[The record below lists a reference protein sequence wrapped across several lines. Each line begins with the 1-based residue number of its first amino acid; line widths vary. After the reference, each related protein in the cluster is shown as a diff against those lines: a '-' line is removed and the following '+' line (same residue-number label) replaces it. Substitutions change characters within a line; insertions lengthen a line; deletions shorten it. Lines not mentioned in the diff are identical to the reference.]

1 MEEDVGGARARPHRG
16 PLRDL
21 RRWVHACHLWKVRA
35 DLYTAP
41 VTEELLP
48 EVDPWARAH
57 GFAPSADQIGD
68 PTPLLRLGEF
78 GTTDDAYRGE
88 IAGHDAILAEY
99 SIGSPNL
106 SAEFGG
112 DGMSTQGFTLFLVM
126 LDASAW
132 PRLTVRPSTY
142 PDHDFFKRVLHRDHR
157 VQTVSPEMDERYRV
171 IAATGIPDAQLA
183 ALFSPELVAWWLAQ
197 SPEISVDIEDHGEYG
212 GYLSVAHAGFGIGDA
227 ALDQLLEQTTR
238 LVAAFT
244 AA

>member
-1 MEEDVGGARARPHRG
+1 VAEDP
-16 PLRDL
+16 
-21 RRWVHACHLWKVRA
+21 
-35 DLYTAP
+35 
-41 VTEELLP
+41 LP
-48 EVDPWARAH
+48 EVDAWARAH
-57 GFAPSADQIGD
+57 GLSPYADQIGD

-126 LDASAW
+126 LDASRW
-132 PRLTVRPSTY
+132 PRLTVRPSSY
-142 PDHDFFKRVLHRDHR
+142 PDHNFFKRVLHRDHR
-157 VQTVSPEMDERYRV
+157 FHTVSPEMDDRYRV
-171 IAATGIPDAQLA
+171 MAATDIPDAQLA
-183 ALFSPELVAWWLAQ
+183 ALFTPQLVEWWLAQ
-197 SPEISVDIEDHGEYG
+197 TPEISVDIEDHGEHG
-212 GYLSVAHAGFGIGDA
+212 GYMSVAHSGFGIGDA

-238 LVAAFT
+238 LIAAFT

>member
-1 MEEDVGGARARPHRG
+1 MLAEPAPARIGGGYGICVGGSAHRTCG
-16 PLRDL
+16 KSAPPI
-21 RRWVHACHLWKVRA
+21 
-35 DLYTAP
+35 YTAP

-48 EVDPWARAH
+48 EVDAWARAH
-57 GFAPSADQIGD
+57 GFAPFADQIGD

-106 SAEFGG
+106 TAEFGG
-112 DGMSTQGFTLFLVM
+112 DGMSTQGFTLFLVT
-126 LDASAW
+126 LDAAAW
-132 PRLTVRPSTY
+132 PRLTVRPSSY
-142 PDHDFFKRVLHRDHR
+142 PDRDFFKRVLHRDHR
-157 VQTVSPEMDERYRV
+157 VHTVSPEMNDRYRV
-171 IAATGIPDAQLA
+171 TAATGISDAQLA
-183 ALFSPELVAWWLAQ
+183 ALFTPELVEWWVRQ
-197 SPEISVDIEDHGEYG
+197 TPEISVDIEDHGEHG

>member
-1 MEEDVGGARARPHRG
+1 MLAERAPARIGGGYGICVGGSAHRTCG
-16 PLRDL
+16 KSAPRI
-21 RRWVHACHLWKVRA
+21 
-35 DLYTAP
+35 YTAP

-48 EVDPWARAH
+48 EVDAWARAH
-57 GFAPSADQIGD
+57 GFAPFADQIGD

-106 SAEFGG
+106 TAEFGG
-112 DGMSTQGFTLFLVM
+112 DGMSTQGFTLFLVT
-126 LDASAW
+126 LDAAAW
-132 PRLTVRPSTY
+132 PRLTVRPSSY
-142 PDHDFFKRVLHRDHR
+142 PDRDFFKRVLHRDHR
-157 VQTVSPEMDERYRV
+157 VHTVSPEMNDRYRV
-171 IAATGIPDAQLA
+171 TAATGISDAQLA
-183 ALFSPELVAWWLAQ
+183 ALFTPELVEWWVRQ
-197 SPEISVDIEDHGEYG
+197 SPEISVDIEDHGEHG